1 MGQPKGSAVTG
12 QSSYKIG
19 DLLFFQQP
27 MFWPERKIWDAS
39 FTLLLPFTTNTVVVM
54 TLFSSVRR
62 KAYGTTYD
70 LL

>member
-39 FTLLLPFTTNTVVVM
+39 FALYYQHSSSNDTV
-54 TLFSSVRR
+54 FFR
-62 KAYGTTYD
+62 
-70 LL
+70 